1 MIGSSRHFLGT
12 ISNMGAN
19 RQEKKIR
26 SVEEG
31 TTIEN
36 YRNLPHSYLRYF
48 YKTVVNRQP
57 LIPLN

>member
-31 TTIEN
+31 TTTEN
-36 YRNLPHSYLRYF
+36 YH
-48 YKTVVNRQP
+48 TA
-57 LIPLN
+57 I